1 MTQVTEK
8 VYKMSTK
15 KKSLQEIKNK
25 LKALGYSLLDESE
38 YVNTHTKVSLIDN
51 EGYKYFCNVGD
62 IIRETYIPMKIYK
75 NNPYTLE
82 NIQNYMDLQENSVGT
97 TIFLNQTY
105 KNQNQK
111 LKFKCGNCGKI
122 YYNTF
127 NNLRVQK
134 ICQCLSCNRSVV
146 QTHSVEYVEKKL
158 KSINLTLLNKN
169 FTNLHFLEV
178 EDLEGY
184 KHSNISLYTYIANK
198 NSNIQHMRFHRAN
211 KYTLY
216 NMQHYLELHDRD
228 VRLCDISFKHINVHN
243 YKIECICPECGE
255 VFRASWHNI
264 KCGTRERCY
273 KCSQIEYNVKKY
285 LDEKNINYIQQK
297 RFDDCKNKRALPF
310 DFYLPQ
316 YNLCIEVNG
325 TQHYREQQIFSE
337 TLEHRKMIDNIKKE
351 YCKKN
356 NILFLELPYW
366 DFYDRKTTKET
377 YKIKI
382 DNICKLL

>member
-1 MTQVTEK
+1 
-8 VYKMSTK
+8 
-15 KKSLQEIKNK
+15 
-25 LKALGYSLLDESE
+25 
-38 YVNTHTKVSLIDN
+38 
-51 EGYKYFCNVGD
+51 
-62 IIRETYIPMKIYK
+62 
-75 NNPYTLE
+75 
-82 NIQNYMDLQENSVGT
+82 
-97 TIFLNQTY
+97 
-105 KNQNQK
+105 
-111 LKFKCGNCGKI
+111 
-122 YYNTF
+122 
-127 NNLRVQK
+127 
-134 ICQCLSCNRSVV
+134 
-146 QTHSVEYVEKKL
+146 
-158 KSINLTLLNKN
+158 
-169 FTNLHFLEV
+169 
-178 EDLEGY
+178 
-184 KHSNISLYTYIANK
+184 
-198 NSNIQHMRFHRAN
+198 MRFHRAN

-228 VRLCDISFKHINVHN
+228 VRLCDTSFKHINVHN

-273 KCSQIEYNVKKY
+273 KCSNQISQIEYNVKKY

-366 DFYDRKTTKET
+366 DFQDRKTTKET